1 MQSPWRITSGSGL
14 PHPGPALTAMDLSD
28 RWNREG
34 KDPNSPLL
42 EEIATLLV
50 QSHRSL
56 SEALGQPG

>member
-1 MQSPWRITSGSGL
+1 
-14 PHPGPALTAMDLSD
+14 MDLSD